1 MELPPELLDQ
11 ALAELKY
18 IDLARCRE
26 VCHLFNAIITE
37 SAVLQYKLEL
47 AKAGQEDGSANT
59 LSPAERLQLL
69 RKHQAAWT
77 SLEHSY
83 EKVVPMV
90 IGQTWELYGGVLAQ
104 GPDSSS
110 LTFRQLPSEL
120 RGIEEKEWAI
130 SDLGFQIRDF
140 GMDPAQDLL
149 VAIQM
154 PAAPTSVF
162 NVHLRDMYTGA
173 PHPAAPNPAVLTLQ
187 PVGHQVSYSISISG
201 DYLGIYVL
209 SANEINN
216 EVIIWNWKTGVCK
229 LRYVGRSLE
238 SFAFLS
244 ERHVLLGLARRPLDQ
259 RELQALGIAEE
270 PQLVV
275 VDFLASNGEVTRLE
289 DADFVCAFHY
299 PTMETRAV
307 PLDISIRTDPAPNWT
322 PHPNMQVPF
331 YTARDDRL
339 LVVTFTVYAPLE
351 GHAQFLLFVRSAT
364 LLSHVAALKGE
375 AKRRFRWDEWGPSQT
390 RMMRAPRAHNSTWV
404 CYVFGLR
411 FVTTRKRQGKPKWI
425 EVYDFRPHAGDRRA
439 AAEAGPDEDEDEH
452 SFEGGWVS
460 AEMEMPEGVFG
471 DTVATSL
478 PYHMRTVIPPRSK
491 GEKDWKHVMLSEDT
505 IIVMGNDDDSTR
517 RIRLLTF

>member
-1 MELPPELLDQ
+1 M
-11 ALAELKY
+11 
-18 IDLARCRE
+18 
-26 VCHLFNAIITE
+26 
-37 SAVLQYKLEL
+37 
-47 AKAGQEDGSANT
+47 
-59 LSPAERLQLL
+59 
-69 RKHQAAWT
+69 
-77 SLEHSY
+77 
-83 EKVVPMV
+83 
-90 IGQTWELYGGVLAQ
+90 
-104 GPDSSS
+104 
-110 LTFRQLPSEL
+110 
-120 RGIEEKEWAI
+120 
-130 SDLGFQIRDF
+130 
-140 GMDPAQDLL
+140 
-149 VAIQM
+149 
-154 PAAPTSVF
+154 
-162 NVHLRDMYTGA
+162 
-173 PHPAAPNPAVLTLQ
+173 
-187 PVGHQVSYSISISG
+187 
-201 DYLGIYVL
+201 
-209 SANEINN
+209 
-216 EVIIWNWKTGVCK
+216 
-229 LRYVGRSLE
+229 
-238 SFAFLS
+238 
-244 ERHVLLGLARRPLDQ
+244 
-259 RELQALGIAEE
+259 
-270 PQLVV
+270 V

-505 IIVMGNDDDSTR
+505 IIVMGNVRVGSMPYLWLCQGCSDHSLGRRQHAPYPPADVLSGDPAGTYVEEAMGRGSATDGESRDAIVRSRPYVLRCDCGGYALKKAGVVPNIGRAARIMDVRRVRDDPEGLVEDSVVEYTGQ
-517 RIRLLTF
+517 L